1 MLRSGSSSRVEFRQ
15 RLDSWLEDHIKRNY
29 RDESICRVRFC
40 LSASIG
46 RDTIK
51 CDQPSNHIL
60 SSPGVHDEETN
71 LFDSPASG
79 VNNNNNNHSSSRGA
93 CDNQSSHGSSL
104 FDSSND
110 GSQQQRRISLSET
123 KNHVHNSPSRQ
134 SIDDLLSDEDD
145 PCNSKKSHTA
155 SASASAPAST
165 PTPAVPDQED
175 DDADTVQYSPNSTP
189 REEQDDDA
197 STVPYNPTSPSTH
210 NDDDEVGNVPYNPI
224 DSTTSNHD
232 QPAAP
237 VLPTKTSTPPTTSL
251 FDSFD
256 DDDLF
261 DDDDTNDINI
271 NHQQQQDN
279 HIQGIACSP
288 NSGSLNLSDLDEA
301 EEGVHSPRKK
311 LSQQP
316 LQRFF
321 SVTTNNSPL
330 SPSSL
335 SFIPALNNPGECCW
349 MDICVCGKSK
359 RDNSSFFFL

>member
-1 MLRSGSSSRVEFRQ
+1 MSNVTIGMIHYTEFTF
-15 RLDSWLEDHIKRNY
+15 Y
-29 RDESICRVRFC
+29 

-46 RDTIK
+46 CDH
-51 CDQPSNHIL
+51 DQPSNHTL
-60 SSPGVHDEETN
+60 SSPGVHDEEN
-71 LFDSPASG
+71 DVFDAPQSG
-79 VNNNNNNHSSSRGA
+79 VNDNNNNSNNNHGSSRGA

-104 FDSSND
+104 FDSGND
-110 GSQQQRRISLSET
+110 GSQQQQQRISLSET
-123 KNHVHNSPSRQ
+123 KNHAHSSHSRQ
-134 SIDDLLSDEDD
+134 SIDDLLSDEGD

-155 SASASAPAST
+155 PASVST
-165 PTPAVPDQED
+165 PTPPAVPDRED

-197 STVPYNPTSPSTH
+197 STIPYNPTSPSTH
-210 NDDDEVGNVPYNPI
+210 NDDEVNAVPCNPI
-224 DSTTSNHD
+224 HSTTSKHD
-232 QPAAP
+232 QPAMQQP
-237 VLPTKTSTPPTTSL
+237 TPLLQTKTSTPPPTSL

-261 DDDDTNDINI
+261 DDEDTNDINI
-271 NHQQQQDN
+271 NHHQQQQQNN

-288 NSGSLNLSDLDEA
+288 NSGSLNLSDLEEE
-301 EEGVHSPRKK
+301 EEGDQSSRKK

-335 SFIPALNNPGECCW
+335 SFIPMLNNHQGECVAG
-349 MDICVCGKSK
+349 CV
-359 RDNSSFFFL
+359 